1 MHHWK
6 YLFKGY
12 KIFPF
17 HASNKFFEKKMNIQ
31 SLGTTKISIL
41 GLPFGSLG
49 KKCHLDV
56 APMETH
62 RIYYKEGSGASSQRL
77 WAM

>member
-31 SLGTTKISIL
+31 SLGTTKNFNFGTPISESWEKV
-41 GLPFGSLG
+41 PFGCSPYG
-49 KKCHLDV
+49 D
-56 APMETH
+56 
-62 RIYYKEGSGASSQRL
+62 S
-77 WAM
+77 